1 MCILVLKYVLCP
13 RKHIH
18 TQREKKT
25 ITLALV
31 GPTVL
36 YIKVVPVR
44 KFTELK
50 IKSGLSD
57 MIRSLLLKCLIVF
70 NSILNLELLNFS
82 VKMYKCKKTNQ

>member
-1 MCILVLKYVLCP
+1 MYHVQENTY
-13 RKHIH
+13 
-18 TQREKKT
+18 TQKEKKT
-25 ITLALV
+25 MTLVLV

-36 YIKVVPVR
+36 YIKAVPVR
-44 KFTELK
+44 KLTELK

-82 VKMYKCKKTNQ
+82 VKMYKC